1 MSKQEIIREIEQL
14 CSTDFA
20 LKMALSPLLSAL
32 QSGSAVNYAILALP
46 LTQLAD
52 SYEKTGIADAA
63 IISKLRQIAA
73 NLKML

>member
-14 CSTDFA
+14 SSTDFS

-32 QSGSAVNYAILALP
+32 QSGSAVNYTMSALT

-52 SYEKTGIADAA
+52 SLEKTGTADAA
-63 IISKLRQIAA
+63 TISKIRQIEAK
-73 NLKML
+73 LKML

>member
-14 CSTDFA
+14 SSTDFS

-32 QSGSAVNYAILALP
+32 QSGSAVNYAMSALT

-52 SYEKTGIADAA
+52 SLEKTGTADAA
-63 IISKLRQIAA
+63 TISKIRQIEAK
-73 NLKML
+73 LKML